1 MTRDTHAIETRDLTK
16 RFGNE
21 TAVDGLDLQVER
33 GTVYGFLG
41 PNGAG
46 KTTMRMLALLT
57 RPTDGEAWIDG
68 NPVSDRDAIRAS
80 IGYLP
85 EEPPVFDELTGR
97 EQLEYFGRPRDLPE
111 RLLEEGDLAPNSS

>member
-1 MTRDTHAIETRDLTK
+1 MTRDTDAIETRELTK
-16 RFGNE
+16 RFGTE
-21 TAVDGLDLQVER
+21 IAVDGLNLTVDH

-46 KTTMRMLALLT
+46 KTTTMRMLTSLT
-57 RPTDGEAWIDG
+57 RPTDGEAWING

-85 EEPPVFDELTGR
+85 EEPPVF
-97 EQLEYFGRPRDLPE
+97 
-111 RLLEEGDLAPNSS
+111 